1 MARST
6 PWRQNECPFVF
17 ERRACVL
24 EKLEIE
30 SGMSIGSRIRDVLT
44 DLELLRKKLEAIQ
57 VEADSRGEDELTVK
71 KPNGRLTEAGI
82 RRLYS
87 MMQAGH
93 TDAEIARELSIMHSS
108 VIPYRQRFVGEKSRG
123 KRRP

>member
-1 MARST
+1 
-6 PWRQNECPFVF
+6 
-17 ERRACVL
+17 
-24 EKLEIE
+24 
-30 SGMSIGSRIRDVLT
+30 MSIGSRIRDVLT

-108 VIPYRQRFVGEKSRG
+108 VIPYRQDSSA
-123 KRRP
+123 KRAEESGARRT